1 MKTKKTQSIIFQ
13 ILIILSI
20 NYLILIAEGF
30 IFKTQWKP
38 NFIFALVFFHFGTF
52 SSLYATFIS
61 KILLKEK
68 EEFIFNFNMFFYI
81 SFVGLLFYHNCQIQ
95 TDTLMV
101 NYIVGLFML
110 FMSIIFLFETVDSYK
125 KYNSSLIINTK
136 N

>member
-38 NFIFALVFFHFGTF
+38 NFIFALAFFHFGTF

-68 EEFIFNFNMFFYI
+68 IVILIY
-81 SFVGLLFYHNCQIQ
+81 LLLQLILLLV
-95 TDTLMV
+95 T
-101 NYIVGLFML
+101 
-110 FMSIIFLFETVDSYK
+110 E
-125 KYNSSLIINTK
+125 IIN
-136 N
+136 

>member
-20 NYLILIAEGF
+20 NYLILIVEGF
-30 IFKTQWKP
+30 IFKTHWAP
-38 NFIFALVFFHFGTF
+38 NFIFTLAFFHFGTF
-52 SSLYATFIS
+52 SSLYATLIS
-61 KILLKEK
+61 IILSKEK

-81 SFVGLLFYHNCQIQ
+81 SFVGLLFYHNCLIQ

-101 NYIVGLFML
+101 NYIIGLFML
-110 FMSIIFLFETVDSYK
+110 FMSIIFLFETVNSYK